1 VAAGEGFA
9 QLRQYVCIECA
20 PGSAHGGDFGEEV
33 RRQPGKGQTPGGIK
47 FILRNYRKLLEILRK
62 IGIIDRFSKEAIS
75 RSVEWKT

>member
-1 VAAGEGFA
+1 MCSSD
-9 QLRQYVCIECA
+9 L

>member
-1 VAAGEGFA
+1 MAAGEGLA

-33 RRQPGKGQTPGGIK
+33 RRQLGEGQASGGIK